1 MVFAWK
7 EEESRRFSWVLL
19 FARDVRL
26 RTCWKHVLNRTEHT
40 GSNGT
45 FLWDISLGQA
55 VSLAKKTL
63 PTPVSPVTAGQNTE
77 RIYSSLSLIDLVS
90 WVHLF
95 SSHLQACSLKALG
108 SCSLCSICALFPY
121 PWIYPWLFLP
131 QCSITKCVLGILV
144 APTMEAWG
152 QPFWAPDPLWLGFC
166 ASIYLSASGISSNN
180 VFESAAFP
188 LKKSYN
194 LKTNKKNQTTWLK
207 NERRIRI
214 DIFPKKTYRRP
225 TGTWKNV
232 QHHWLLLF
240 LVAKLCLSKLC
251 LSLLQPHRL

>member
-1 MVFAWK
+1 MVFGWK

-26 RTCWKHVLNRTEHT
+26 RICWKHILNRTEHT

-63 PTPVSPVTAGQNTE
+63 PTRVSPVTAGQNTE

-95 SSHLQACSLKALG
+95 SSHLQAFSVKALG
-108 SCSLCSICALFPY
+108 RWSLCSICGLFLY
-121 PWIYPWLFLP
+121 SWVYPWLFLP
-131 QCSITKCVLGILV
+131 QSPFTKCVLGTLM
-144 APTMEAWG
+144 APAMEAWG
-152 QPFWAPDPLWLGFC
+152 QPFWAPDLLWLGFC

-188 LKKSYN
+188 LKKSYK
-194 LKTNKKNQTTWLK
+194 LKTNKKIK
-207 NERRIRI
+207 
-214 DIFPKKTYRRP
+214 
-225 TGTWKNV
+225 
-232 QHHWLLLF
+232 
-240 LVAKLCLSKLC
+240 
-251 LSLLQPHRL
+251 QPD

>member
-19 FARDVRL
+19 FARDVRI
-26 RTCWKHVLNRTEHT
+26 CWKHILNRTEHT

-63 PTPVSPVTAGQNTE
+63 PTPVFPVTAGQNTE
-77 RIYSSLSLIDLVS
+77 RIYSSLFPIDLVS

-95 SSHLQACSLKALG
+95 GSHLQAFSLKALG
-108 SCSLCSICALFPY
+108 NWSMCSICALFPY
-121 PWIYPWLFLP
+121 SWIYPSLFLP
-131 QCSITKCVLGILV
+131 QCPFTKCVLGTLM
-144 APTMEAWG
+144 APTMEARG
-152 QPFWAPDPLWLGFC
+152 QPFWAPDLLWLGFC

-194 LKTNKKNQTTWLK
+194 LKTKKKIQ
-207 NERRIRI
+207 
-214 DIFPKKTYRRP
+214 
-225 TGTWKNV
+225 
-232 QHHWLLLF
+232 
-240 LVAKLCLSKLC
+240 
-251 LSLLQPHRL
+251 QPG